1 MRRRSMQAMVVKR
14 WGEPFVPEQRPEPKP
29 GPGEAVMRVRVAGAA
44 GYWMPACA
52 GMTLERRA

>member
-29 GPGEAVMRVRVAGAA
+29 GTGEAVMRVRADG
-44 GYWMPACA
+44 G
-52 GMTLERRA
+52 RRGVLDARLRGHDDPG